1 MDSPEARGG
10 GGSLGVTR
18 KLQGGRNLAEGK
30 GDGGPRPRQRL
41 RRHELEKDVGKRT
54 RRKQLGAKAAREGR
68 EGPSRCVTGGGIR
81 DRKCEVKRDEKL
93 RQGGRKA
100 GRRAGL

>member
-41 RRHELEKDVGKRT
+41 RRHELEQETAGGESCQGNEGGERGGERDSE
-54 RRKQLGAKAAREGR
+54 RR
-68 EGPSRCVTGGGIR
+68 
-81 DRKCEVKRDEKL
+81 
-93 RQGGRKA
+93 
-100 GRRAGL
+100 